1 MTSTTDTSTDVR
13 LDPDELAALE
23 EQRNFLLASLE
34 DLEREHDAGDLDDG
48 DYQTLKDDYT
58 ARAADVIRAIA
69 DHREAFEEARQPRR
83 LGVTL
88 AVVGGILVFAVV
100 AGVLVASTLGARQAG
115 ETSSGG
121 ISVRETP
128 TQKAQACL
136 DGPPT
141 DLATATKQQKCFN
154 AVLDEDP
161 ENATALTYKAWVS
174 SITAGLGVLPD
185 QVAVQSQQQAE
196 KLIDE
201 AVQANPN
208 LADARAFRVIINVR
222 SGRYAEAKRYL
233 ADFDAMNPPASM
245 RQLLDQYQVR
255 EAIETGLSEGP
266 TSGSSTTTST
276 TTPG

>member
-1 MTSTTDTSTDVR
+1 MSTTTRVR

-23 EQRNFLLASLE
+23 EQRDFLLASLE

-48 DYQTLKDDYT
+48 DYDTLKDDYT
-58 ARAADVIRAIA
+58 ARAADVIRAIE
-69 DHREAFEEARQPRR
+69 DHREAFEEAKRPRR
-83 LGVTL
+83 LGVTV
-88 AVVGGILVFAVV
+88 AVIGGIVVFAVL
-100 AGVLVASTLGARQAG
+100 AGVLVANALGARQAG

-136 DGPPT
+136 DSGSPT
-141 DLATATKQQKCFN
+141 DLAGATKLQKCFN

-185 QVAVQSQQQAE
+185 AVAAQSQQQAE

-201 AVQANPN
+201 AVTADPN

-222 SGRYAEAKRYL
+222 SGRYAAAKRYL

-245 RQLLDQYQVR
+245 RQLLDQFQVR
-255 EAIETGLSEGP
+255 DAIEKGIAEGSP
-266 TSGSSTTTST
+266 SGSSTTTST

>member
-1 MTSTTDTSTDVR
+1 MSSTTTRVR

-23 EQRNFLLASLE
+23 EQRDFLLASLE

-48 DYQTLKDDYT
+48 DYDTLKDDYT
-58 ARAADVIRAIA
+58 ARAADVIRAIE
-69 DHREAFEEARQPRR
+69 DHREAFEEAKRPRR
-83 LGVTL
+83 LGVTV
-88 AVVGGILVFAVV
+88 AVIGGIVVFAVL
-100 AGVLVASTLGARQAG
+100 AGVLVANALGARQAG

-136 DGPPT
+136 DSGSPT
-141 DLATATKQQKCFN
+141 DLAGATKLQKCFN
-154 AVLDEDP
+154 AVLDDDP

-185 QVAVQSQQQAE
+185 EVAAQSQQQAE

-201 AVQANPN
+201 AVTADPN

-233 ADFDAMNPPASM
+233 ADFEAMNPPASM
-245 RQLLDQYQVR
+245 RQLLDQFQVR
-255 EAIETGLSEGP
+255 DAIEKGLADGSP
-266 TSGSSTTTST
+266 SGSSTTTST
-276 TTPG
+276 TAPG

>member
-1 MTSTTDTSTDVR
+1 MSSTTTRVR

-23 EQRNFLLASLE
+23 EQRDFLLASLE

-48 DYQTLKDDYT
+48 DYDTLKDDYT
-58 ARAADVIRAIA
+58 ARAADVIRAIE
-69 DHREAFEEARQPRR
+69 DHREAFEEAKRPRR
-83 LGVTL
+83 LGVTV
-88 AVVGGILVFAVV
+88 AVIGGIVVFAVL
-100 AGVLVASTLGARQAG
+100 AGVLVANALGARQAG

-136 DGPPT
+136 DSGSPT
-141 DLATATKQQKCFN
+141 DLAGATKLQKCFN

-185 QVAVQSQQQAE
+185 PVAAQSQQQAE

-201 AVQANPN
+201 AVTADPN

-233 ADFDAMNPPASM
+233 ADFDALNPPASM
-245 RQLLDQYQVR
+245 RQLLDQFQVR
-255 EAIETGLSEGP
+255 DAIEKGIADGSP
-266 TSGSSTTTST
+266 SGSSTTTST

>member
-1 MTSTTDTSTDVR
+1 MSTTTRVR

-23 EQRNFLLASLE
+23 EQRDFLLASLE

-48 DYQTLKDDYT
+48 DYDTLKDDYT
-58 ARAADVIRAIA
+58 ARAADVIRAIE
-69 DHREAFEEARQPRR
+69 DHREAFEEAKRPRR
-83 LGVTL
+83 LGVTV
-88 AVVGGILVFAVV
+88 AVIAGIVVFAVL
-100 AGVLVASTLGARQAG
+100 AGVLVANALGARQAG

-128 TQKAQACL
+128 TQKAQDCL
-136 DGPPT
+136 DSGSPT
-141 DLATATKQQKCFN
+141 DLAGATKLQKCFN
-154 AVLDEDP
+154 AVLDDDP

-185 QVAVQSQQQAE
+185 EVAAQSQQQAE

-201 AVQANPN
+201 AVTADPN

-233 ADFDAMNPPASM
+233 ADFEAMNPPASM
-245 RQLLDQYQVR
+245 RQLLDQFQVR
-255 EAIETGLSEGP
+255 DAIEKGLADGSP
-266 TSGSSTTTST
+266 SGSSTTTST

>member
-1 MTSTTDTSTDVR
+1 MSTAAPVR

-23 EQRNFLLASLE
+23 EQRDFLLASLE
-34 DLEREHDAGDLDDG
+34 DLEREHDAGDLDDD
-48 DYQTLKDDYT
+48 DYRTLKDDYT

-69 DHREAFEEARQPRR
+69 DHREAFEEAKRPRR

-88 AVVGGILVFAVV
+88 AVIGGILVFAVV
-100 AGVLVASTLGARQAG
+100 AGVLVANALGARQAG

-136 DGPPT
+136 DGGSPT
-141 DLATATKQQKCFN
+141 DLATATKLQKCFN

-174 SITAGLGVLPD
+174 SITAGLGVLPE

-201 AVQANPN
+201 AVQADPN
-208 LADARAFRVIINVR
+208 LADARAFRVVINVR
-222 SGRYAEAKRYL
+222 SGRYAEAKKYL

-245 RQLLDQYQVR
+245 RQLLDQFQVR
-255 EAIETGLSEGP
+255 DAIEQGLAEGS

-276 TTPG
+276 TAPG